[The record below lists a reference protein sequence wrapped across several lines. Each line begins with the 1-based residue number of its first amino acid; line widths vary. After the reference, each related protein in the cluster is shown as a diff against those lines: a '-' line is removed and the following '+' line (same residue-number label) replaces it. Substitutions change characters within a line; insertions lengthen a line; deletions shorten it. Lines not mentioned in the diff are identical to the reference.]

1 MDKAFDYYEKTKN
14 TIARM
19 NVRKFKDMEVAPKRC
34 IDLGCGAGND
44 TIFLIKNGW
53 KVTAIDKEDTEM
65 IIKNYLNK
73 EEQKSLEFIKSDF
86 ENINLKSCDLLVA
99 NFSLPFCKKDYLKEL
114 WEKIEK
120 SIIKNGYFVG
130 NFLGIN
136 DTWINKPNMIF
147 LRKEEVLNLFSSFNI
162 IKFYETEKDAK
173 TALGTEKHWHIFDV
187 IAKKK

>member
-19 NVRKFKDMEVAPKRC
+19 NVRKFMDMEVAPKRC

-86 ENINLKSCDLLVA
+86 ENITLKSCDLLVA

>member
-19 NVRKFKDMEVAPKRC
+19 NVRKFMDMEVAPKRC

-86 ENINLKSCDLLVA
+86 ENITLKSCDLLVA
-99 NFSLPFCKKDYLKEL
+99 NFSLTFCKKDYFNEL

-136 DTWINKPNMIF
+136 DTWINKPNMTF

>member
-1 MDKAFDYYEKTKN
+1 
-14 TIARM
+14 
-19 NVRKFKDMEVAPKRC
+19 
-34 IDLGCGAGND
+34 
-44 TIFLIKNGW
+44 
-53 KVTAIDKEDTEM
+53 M

-86 ENINLKSCDLLVA
+86 ENINLKSCDLLIA

-147 LRKEEVLNLFSSFNI
+147 LRKRRSF
-162 IKFYETEKDAK
+162 KF
-173 TALGTEKHWHIFDV
+173 IFFV
-187 IAKKK
+187 

>member
-19 NVRKFKDMEVAPKRC
+19 NVRKFMDMEIVPGRC

-86 ENINLKSCDLLVA
+86 ENINLKSCDLLIA
-99 NFSLPFCKKDYLKEL
+99 NFSLPFCKKDYFEEL

>member
-1 MDKAFDYYEKTKN
+1 MNKAFDYYEKTKN

-19 NVRKFKDMEVAPKRC
+19 NVRKFIDMEVASGRC

-86 ENINLKSCDLLVA
+86 ENITLKSCDLLVA
-99 NFSLPFCKKDYLKEL
+99 NFSLPFCKKDYFEEL

-136 DTWINKPNMIF
+136 DTWINKPNMTF
-147 LRKEEVLNLFSSFNI
+147 LKKEEVLNLFSSFNI

>member
-19 NVRKFKDMEVAPKRC
+19 NVRKFMDMEVAPKRC